1 MFLDTKASRSF
12 KQAVNLPLYRELGKE
27 NIMKRNTGIITRVTI
42 GSSTFECDGYVKYD
56 VLQSLLT
63 WQEINAL
70 TFTDFLGSSEPVLSE
85 STFMENEDGET
96 FEVEIDEC
104 DPEEHRTFDNC
115 LKLSKAI
122 KNFVAKGV

>member
-1 MFLDTKASRSF
+1 MGI
-12 KQAVNLPLYRELGKE
+12 VNPAYKKGAQRG
-27 NIMKRNTGIITRVTI
+27 NNMKHNTGIVTRVVVANQ
-42 GSSTFECDGYVKYD
+42 TFECDGYIKYD
-56 VLQSLLT
+56 ILRSLLT

-104 DPEEHRTFDNC
+104 DTEEHRTFDSC

-122 KNFVAKGV
+122 KNFIAKGV